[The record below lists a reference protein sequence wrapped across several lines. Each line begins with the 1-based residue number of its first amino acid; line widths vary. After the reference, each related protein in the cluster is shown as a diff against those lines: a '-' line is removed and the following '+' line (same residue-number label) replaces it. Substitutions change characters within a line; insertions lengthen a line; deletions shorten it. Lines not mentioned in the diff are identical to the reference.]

1 MTLVQIIIVLI
12 AGMLLAFLVMQIIG
26 YEATIQD
33 LEEDLYY
40 ARNQALIDL
49 KDFEDS
55 QHLATSDGVI
65 EANNFSIGSFFIDNH
80 SRVVWK
86 VIENR
91 KGKKVFHAS
100 GILEVEDWHMD
111 TLTKL
116 KMLSNKLD
124 NPIFASKFSKDFEE
138 FLKNKK

>member
-100 GILEVEDWHMD
+100 GILEVED
-111 TLTKL
+111 
-116 KMLSNKLD
+116 
-124 NPIFASKFSKDFEE
+124 
-138 FLKNKK
+138 